1 MELDITDAALEA
13 FLAEAGDGPVVL
25 VNLVRIRSGGRAAYD
40 RYLEAIGPSVAGVGA
55 TAVWLGEAVPRGN
68 LIDEV
73 GYDRA
78 AVVRYPD
85 RQAVAALLVDPAFIA
100 AAPLRHEAL
109 EAGILHAFHG

>member
-1 MELDITDAALEA
+1 MGLDITDAALEA

-25 VNLVRIRSGGRAAYD
+25 VNLVRIRPGGLAAYD
-40 RYLEAIGPSVAGVGA
+40 RYLEAIGPCFAAVGA

-85 RQAVAALLVDPAFIA
+85 RQAVAALLVDPEFIA

-109 EAGILHAFHG
+109 EAGILHAFHD